1 MALIDAYTQ
10 NLTARQ
16 VSHLLRRTAFGA
28 TPTQIKSLT
37 GKKVD
42 TIVQQLFALQ
52 PVPPDPTDENQKTS
66 HELVWGGG
74 AATDGERNNFDGSRR
89 TRLKYWWMGLMTN
102 QAVSLTE
109 KMTLFWQNHF
119 VSTSTDVQDIRFIYR
134 QNQLLRKFAFGNF
147 RDFVI
152 EITKDPAMLVYL
164 SGNSNVVGKPNE
176 NYARELMEL
185 FTIGVGNYNEEDV
198 KAAARV
204 LTGWRSINFRNITI
218 ATIGN
223 EFRSTQHDTA
233 DKTFSDFYQKNVIK
247 GRVGATAGDDELKD
261 LITMILAQPESAR
274 FIVRKFYRFF
284 IQADISAQVEKDFIE
299 PLAAIFRKDYEIKPV
314 LTALFKS
321 QHFFDETLYGS
332 QIKSPLDL
340 IVGTFRSFNYQVP
353 DSVKE
358 RVKYDA
364 STTYLY
370 VRTREQQMDIIDQ
383 PSVFGWR
390 PYYDTEFYAIWIN
403 STTLALRGGL
413 TDYIVRG
420 ATNINLDINTLG
432 LPLLTSFPQ
441 IAATEPLAPYI
452 MVRELTDT
460 LMEFPLTEDQ
470 IKYIVEQPL
479 MAGAPYYEWTEI
491 WNAYIKA
498 PNDVMKKNAA
508 KTRLD
513 RMMTYIL
520 RLAEYQMG

>member
-1 MALIDAYTQ
+1 MAMIDAYTQ

-28 TPTQIKSLT
+28 TPAQIKSFT
-37 GKKVD
+37 GKNVD
-42 TIVQQLFALQ
+42 FIIQQLFAPQ
-52 PVPPDPTDENQKTS
+52 PAPPNPTDENQKTS
-66 HELVWGGG
+66 HDLVWGGTG
-74 AATDGERNNFDGSRR
+74 TTDAERNNFDGARR
-89 TRLKYWWMGLMTN
+89 GRLKMWWIGLMTN
-102 QAVSLTE
+102 QTVSLTE
-109 KMTLFWQNHF
+109 KMTVFWQNHF
-119 VSTSTDVQDIRFIYR
+119 VSTSTDVSDVRFLYR

-147 RDFVI
+147 KDFVI

-185 FTIGVGNYNEEDV
+185 FTIGAGNYNEEDV

-204 LTGWRSINFRNITI
+204 LTGWRSLNYRSITV
-218 ATIGN
+218 ATVSN
-223 EFRSTQHDTA
+223 EFRSAQHDTA
-233 DKTFSDFYQKNVIK
+233 DKIFSDFYQKKVIK
-247 GRVGATAGDDELKD
+247 GRAGATAGDDELKD
-261 LITMILAQPESAR
+261 LVTMILSQPETAR
-274 FIVRKFYRFF
+274 FMVRKFYRFF

-314 LTALFKS
+314 LTAFFKS
-321 QHFFDETLYGS
+321 QHFFDESLYGS

-340 IVGTFRSFNYQVP
+340 IVGTFRSFNYQLP
-353 DSVKE
+353 DPVKD

-364 STTYLY
+364 ATNYIFA
-370 VRTREQQMDIIDQ
+370 RTREQQMDIIDQ

-432 LPLLTSFPQ
+432 LPSLTSLPQ
-441 IAATEPLAPYI
+441 TLTDANSVYV
-452 MVRELTDT
+452 MVRELTDL

-470 IKYIVEQPL
+470 VKYIAEQPL
-479 MAGAPYYEWTEI
+479 MAGAPYYEWMEI
-491 WNAYIKA
+491 WNAYVKA
-498 PNDVMKKNAA
+498 PNDAMKKSAA

-513 RMMTYIL
+513 RMMVYIL

>member
-1 MALIDAYTQ
+1 MALIDPYTQ

-16 VSHLLRRTAFGA
+16 VSHLLRRTAFAA
-28 TPTQIKSLT
+28 TQVQIKSFT
-37 GKKVD
+37 DKKVEVV
-42 TIVQQLFALQ
+42 VQQLFTQQTIPA
-52 PVPPDPTDENQKTS
+52 DPTDENQKTS
-66 HELVWGGG
+66 HDLVWGGP
-74 AATDGERNNFDGSRR
+74 ATTDADRNTFDGVRR
-89 TRLKYWWMGLMTN
+89 ARLKYWWMGLMVN
-102 QAVSLTE
+102 QPVSITE
-109 KMTLFWQNHF
+109 KLTLFWQNHF
-119 VSTSTDVQDIRFIYR
+119 VSTSTDVSDIRFIYR
-134 QNQLLRKFAFGNF
+134 QNQLLRKYALGNF
-147 RDFVI
+147 KDFVT

-176 NYARELMEL
+176 NYARELIEL

-204 LTGWRSINFRNITI
+204 LTGWRSLNYRSSTVATI
-218 ATIGN
+218 AS
-223 EFRSTQHDTA
+223 EFRSAQHDTA
-233 DKTFSDFYQKNVIK
+233 DKTFSDFYQKKVVK
-247 GRVGATAGDDELKD
+247 GRAGATAGDDELKD
-261 LITMILAQPESAR
+261 LIAMILAQPETAR

-299 PLAAIFRKDYEIKPV
+299 PLAAIFRKDYEIKP
-314 LTALFKS
+314 LLITFFKS

-340 IVGTFRSFNYQVP
+340 IVGTFRGFNYQLP
-353 DSVKE
+353 DPVKD
-358 RVKYDA
+358 RAKYDA
-364 STTYLY
+364 ATTYLY
-370 VRTREQQMDIIDQ
+370 ARSREQQMDIIDQ

-420 ATNINLDINTLG
+420 ATNINLDINTLS
-432 LPLLTSFPQ
+432 LPSLTSLPQ
-441 IAATEPLAPYI
+441 TMTDKESVYL
-452 MVRELTDT
+452 MVRELTDI

-479 MAGAPYYEWTEI
+479 MAGAPYYEWMEI
-491 WNAYIKA
+491 WNAYVKA
-498 PNDVMKKNAA
+498 PNDAMKKSAA

>member
-28 TPTQIKSLT
+28 TPAQIKSFT

-42 TIVQQLFALQ
+42 VVVQQLFTQQNTPA
-52 PVPPDPTDENQKTS
+52 DPTDENQKTS

-74 AATDGERNNFDGSRR
+74 AATDAERNTFDGVRR
-89 TRLKYWWMGLMTN
+89 ARLKYWWMGLMIN
-102 QAVSLTE
+102 QPVSIIE
-109 KMTLFWQNHF
+109 KLTLFWQNYF
-119 VSTSTDVQDIRFIYR
+119 VSTSTDVSDVRFLYR
-134 QNQLLRKFAFGNF
+134 QNQLLRKYALGNF
-147 RDFVI
+147 KDFVI

-185 FTIGVGNYNEEDV
+185 FTIGRGNYNEEDV
-198 KAAARV
+198 KSVARV
-204 LTGWRSINFRNITI
+204 LTGWRSLNFRSSTVAII
-218 ATIGN
+218 AN
-223 EFRSTQHDTA
+223 EFRSAQHDTA
-233 DKTFSDFYQKNVIK
+233 DKTFSDFYQKKVIK

-261 LITMILAQPESAR
+261 LVAMILAQPETAR

-284 IQADISAQVEKDFIE
+284 IQADISAQIEKEFIE

-314 LTALFKS
+314 LIAFFKS

-340 IVGTFRSFNYQVP
+340 IVGTFRSFNYQLP
-353 DSVKE
+353 DPVKD
-358 RVKYDA
+358 RTKYDA
-364 STTYLY
+364 ATTYLY
-370 VRTREQQMDIIDQ
+370 ARSREQQMDIIDQ

-432 LPLLTSFPQ
+432 IPSLTSLPQ
-441 IAATEPLAPYI
+441 TLTDKESVYVL
-452 MVRELTDT
+452 VRELTDL

-470 IKYIVEQPL
+470 VKYIVEQPL
-479 MAGAPYYEWTEI
+479 MAGAPYYEWMEI
-491 WNAYIKA
+491 WNAYVKT
-498 PNDVMKKNAA
+498 PNDAMKKSAA